1 MLSFKVQVKTLLE
14 KLFTNSR
21 ILQNLGPV
29 QIALKYDLEFVRLYL
44 LWKSQQEGKNQI
56 LLSKEFIH
64 PELDVWE
71 ISKNVIPV
79 SAATKEQRIPGSR
92 ISQNNFVEKL
102 VSFGYSKQEQVY
114 DQMQFSQ
121 RGDTFLVYTNTA
133 NLVYR
138 IEFFYDIVEKI
149 SLVDNTSFRFISEQ
163 ENIVLVNVN
172 PEEKSFQTEIIGNNK
187 VTLTSPIVYSDSAL
201 HLPGFDLS
209 SEQTTTLKSIPL
221 FHKNAEVFSFF
232 ARDFPDYEFFYIGH
246 FQDLIPEGFKKFLSK
261 ELNFEKLPIT
271 LSKGFVEVESK
282 IVILT
287 DYEILS
293 TLNLAKAKE
302 KKYSKF
308 TKLFEN
314 EINIGDYIV
323 HEAHGIGQ
331 YRGIESK
338 LVLGEINE
346 YVVIEYLNQD
356 KLLIPLNQ
364 LSRISKY
371 VSADNTEPRVTKL
384 GTAEWESIRRKLKK
398 SVEDIAKE
406 LLEIYAKKNME
417 KGIEFDFDTTDQEKF
432 EADCDFTLTED
443 QIRTLN
449 EVKGDMESSKPM
461 DRLIIGDVG
470 FGKTEIALRAAFKA
484 VSSGKQ
490 VLVLAPT
497 TVLVAQL
504 HHVFTKRLE
513 KYPFRIGRVSR
524 FDGTIHNKSNIKL
537 AAEDKIDILIG
548 THRLLSEDVKIPN
561 LGLLIIDEEQRFG
574 VKQKEKIRKLRTNID
589 LLSMSATPIPRT
601 LQMALTG
608 IKDISI
614 IATPPLGRL
623 SVHNEVIFIEEIAE
637 KIAEELKR
645 NGQVFVVHNKI
656 EDIETFAAQLQQ
668 QLPSKAT
675 IAVGHGRMTGEKLE
689 KIMYEF
695 SEKKYD
701 ILIATTIIE
710 NGIDIPNV
718 NTMIVDNAH
727 QFGLSQLYQLRGRV
741 GRGKVQG
748 YCYLV
753 LPKVKEFINL
763 HKNPTKELLGL
774 KKMLEENKVE
784 DKWLTPESVA
794 RIQAILDNQELGA
807 GFKIA
812 SRDLEI
818 RGSGNILGT
827 EQSGQIN
834 AVGYEMY
841 IRLLEQE
848 IERIRS
854 LNASLSTK

>member
-1 MLSFKVQVKTLLE
+1 MKTLLE
-14 KLFTNSR
+14 KLFTNAE
-21 ILQNLGPV
+21 ILNDLGPIR
-29 QIALKYDLEFVRLYL
+29 IATKVDLEFVRLYL
-44 LWKSQQEGKNQI
+44 LWKSAEENQSQI
-56 LLSKEFIH
+56 LLPKEFIH
-64 PELDVWE
+64 PEINTLNLQ
-71 ISKNVIPV
+71 KK
-79 SAATKEQRIPGSR
+79 TKFKQKD
-92 ISQNNFVEKL
+92 FVEKL
-102 VSFGYSKQEQVY
+102 ISFDYIKEDQAY
-114 DQMQFSQ
+114 DQMQFSIK
-121 RGDTFLVYTNTA
+121 GDTFLVYTNIA
-133 NLVYR
+133 SLVYR
-138 IEFFYDIVEKI
+138 IEFFDDEIEKI
-149 SLVDNTSFRFISEQ
+149 SLVDNTSFRFIKEL
-163 ENIVLVNVN
+163 ENAVLININ
-172 PEEKSFQTEIIGNNK
+172 PEEKSFQTEVIGDFNGISP
-187 VTLTSPIVYSDSAL
+187 SPIVFSKDL
-201 HLPGFDLS
+201 VDIPGFNLYK
-209 SEQTTTLKSIPL
+209 EQNYTLKSIPL
-221 FHKNAEVFSFF
+221 FHKNEEVFQLF
-232 ARDFPDYEFFYIGH
+232 ARDYLDYDFYYIGH
-246 FQDLIPEGFKKFLSK
+246 FEDLIPNGFKKFLSK
-261 ELNFEKLPIT
+261 KLNFEKLPIT
-271 LSKGFVEVESK
+271 LSKGFISEDCK
-282 IVILT
+282 IVVLT

-314 EINIGDYIV
+314 EINIGDFIV
-323 HEAHGIGQ
+323 HEAHGIGK
-331 YRGIESK
+331 YLGIESK
-338 LVLGEINE
+338 VVLGEIND
-346 YVVIEYLNQD
+346 YVVIEYQNAD
-356 KLLIPLNQ
+356 TLLIPLNQ

-371 VSADNTEPRVTKL
+371 VSSDNSEPRVTKL

-432 EADCDFTLTED
+432 ESECEFDLTED

-449 EVKGDMESSKPM
+449 EVKTDMESPKPM

-490 VLVLAPT
+490 VLILAPT

-504 HHVFTKRLE
+504 HKVFSSRLE
-513 KYPFRIGRVSR
+513 KYKLKISRVSR
-524 FDGTIHNKSNIKL
+524 FDGAVKNKEAIKF
-537 AAEDKIDILIG
+537 AAEGKIDILIG
-548 THRLLSEDVKIPN
+548 THRLLSKDVEMKD

-574 VKQKEKIRKLRTNID
+574 VKQKEKIRKLRANID

-614 IATPPLGRL
+614 IATPPAGRL
-623 SVHNEVIFIEEIAE
+623 AVHNEVVFKEEIAE
-637 KIAEELKR
+637 KIQEELDRK
-645 NGQVFVVHNKI
+645 GQVFIVHNKI
-656 EDIETFAAQLQQ
+656 EDIENFAAEIQQ
-668 QLPSKAT
+668 QLSKKVRFA
-675 IAVGHGRMTGEKLE
+675 IGHGRMSSEKLE

-695 SEKKYD
+695 SEGNYD
-701 ILIATTIIE
+701 VLIATTIIE
-710 NGIDIPNV
+710 NGLDIPTV

-727 QFGLSQLYQLRGRV
+727 EFGLSQLYQLRGRV
-741 GRGKVQG
+741 GRGKIQG
-748 YCYLV
+748 FCYLV

-774 KKMLEENKVE
+774 KRLLEENKVE
-784 DKWLTPESVA
+784 DKWLTPESVS
-794 RIQAILDNQELGA
+794 RIEAILENQELGA

-854 LNASLSTK
+854 ISKK